1 VGGVRGFLEGSDSPS
16 ISLMALLSQSP
27 GVCVPTTCYSLCSS
41 EMEEQ
46 AVQTKN
52 RSERRNLSRQ
62 TVSHGGPA
70 ISVLCAEKMSN
81 HASSAP
87 PLSGWLA

>member
-1 VGGVRGFLEGSDSPS
+1 
-16 ISLMALLSQSP
+16 
-27 GVCVPTTCYSLCSS
+27 
-41 EMEEQ
+41 
-46 AVQTKN
+46 VQTKN